1 MFKSSTSKLRLI
13 GPFRQLLT
21 MRNLPVKGALKDEQV
36 EVINEGGILV
46 NGERIKSVGR
56 FAGLKNNLDTT
67 STSVEHIKEDYVAL
81 PGLLDAHTH
90 ICFAGNRAGD
100 YAARNNGK
108 SYLVIAKEGG
118 GIWSTV
124 RHTREASKT
133 ILIKLMQ
140 QRMDRILANGIT
152 TVEIKSGYGLD
163 SEHEIKML
171 RAIKEAGQ
179 RHSADVVATCL
190 AAHIVPK
197 DFDGGEEEY
206 LELILDEI
214 VPIVEE
220 ENLSNRFDIFIEDG
234 AFSPRA
240 SKKYL
245 NQLKK
250 KGFQIT
256 VHGDQFTA
264 GGSRVAIECGAMS
277 VDHLEAS
284 GENEINALSKTD
296 VIPVALLGASIGLGC
311 AFAPARKLLDAGCSL
326 AIASD
331 WNPGSAPQGDL
342 LTQAAIL
349 GAFEKLSATEV
360 FAGVTFRAAAALG
373 LHDRGKLEA
382 GRLADFIAFP
392 CQDYREILYHQGSLK
407 VKKVWKKGKALL

>member
-1 MFKSSTSKLRLI
+1 MPSSSKSKYRLI

-21 MRNLPVKGALKDEQV
+21 MRGLPNRGAVKDEQL
-36 EVINEGGILV
+36 EVIDEGGIAV
-46 NGERIKSVGR
+46 NGELIESVGS
-56 FAGLKNNLDTT
+56 FSDLKNDLGKTFT
-67 STSVEHIKEDYVAL
+67 SIEPIEEDLVTL
-81 PGLLDAHTH
+81 PGFVDAHTH

-108 SYLVIAKEGG
+108 SYLEIAKEGG

-124 RHTREASKT
+124 RHTREASKA

-256 VHGDQFTA
+256 VHGDQFSA
-264 GGSRVAIECGAMS
+264 GGSRIAIECGAMS

-284 GENEINALSKTD
+284 GDKEINALSKTD
-296 VIPVALLGASIGLGC
+296 VIPVALPGASIGLGC
-311 AFAPARKLLDAGCSL
+311 AFAPARILLDAGCSL

-331 WNPGSAPQGDL
+331 WNPGSAP
-342 LTQAAIL
+342 
-349 GAFEKLSATEV
+349 
-360 FAGVTFRAAAALG
+360 
-373 LHDRGKLEA
+373 
-382 GRLADFIAFP
+382 
-392 CQDYREILYHQGSLK
+392 
-407 VKKVWKKGKALL
+407 